1 MQKKDKRALL
11 NQSKKLANVMQS
23 QSKIDTHN
31 FVNLCKQKGGFR
43 DGQKKAAR
51 KYKTQINTI

>member
-1 MQKKDKRALL
+1 
-11 NQSKKLANVMQS
+11 MQS